1 MSIDLLQEKIR
12 KLKNPIIV
20 DFSVKESLLPPH
32 GDEDFSQAYPR
43 FCEKLLEALEGVVPG
58 VRFSFDAFALL
69 GDNGLEV
76 LSQLLN
82 KAHKLGF
89 YVLLDAPQI
98 LTPWSAER
106 TAEVIFGGDRYPCH
120 GLLVSP
126 YIGSDSIK
134 PFVPYCTDGRKA
146 LFVTVRSP
154 NKSASELQD
163 LLTGTRLAQEAAA
176 ELVNRFG
183 ESIVTKSGYS
193 PICAAV
199 SAGSPN
205 SILSLR
211 SRCKRMFM
219 LVDGLDYPSGNAK
232 NCSYAFD
239 RLGFGGAISVGPAIT
254 AAWKETEESDGSD
267 HIEHALRAVER
278 IRKNILRYISIF

>member
-12 KLKNPIIV
+12 KLKNPLIV
-20 DFSVKESLLPPH
+20 DLSIKESLLPPQLN
-32 GDEDFSQAYPR
+32 GDFSQMYPK
-43 FCEKLLEALEGVVPG
+43 FCEEMLEALSGVVPG

-69 GDNGLEV
+69 GDEGLQS

-82 KAHKLGF
+82 RAGELGF

-106 TAEVIFGGDRYPCH
+106 AAEVIFGGDRYPCH

-126 YIGSDSIK
+126 YIGSDGLK
-134 PFVPYCTDGRKA
+134 PFVPYCSDGTKA

-176 ELVNRFG
+176 ELANRFG
-183 ESIVTKSGYS
+183 ESIVTKCGYS
-193 PICAAV
+193 TVCAAV
-199 SAGSPN
+199 SAGAPN
-205 SILSLR
+205 GIQTLR

-219 LVDGLDYPSGNAK
+219 LVDGVDYPSGNIK

-239 RLGFGGAISVGPAIT
+239 RLGFGGAISVGPSVT
-254 AAWKETEESDGSD
+254 AAWKEVEDSDGSD
-267 HIEHALRAVER
+267 YLQHALRAVER

>member
-20 DFSVKESLLPPH
+20 DFSTIESMMPPH
-32 GDEDFSQAYPR
+32 PDTDFSQAYPR
-43 FCEKLLEALEGVVPG
+43 FCEEILDALTGAVPG

-69 GDNGLEV
+69 GDRGLEA
-76 LSQLLN
+76 LSKLLR
-82 KAHKLGF
+82 KANELGF

-98 LTPWSAER
+98 LTPWSADR
-106 TAEVIFGGDRYPCH
+106 AAEAIFAGDRYPCH

-126 YIGSDSIK
+126 YIGSDGLK

-193 PICAAV
+193 TVCAAV

-219 LVDGLDYPSGNAK
+219 LVDGMDYPSGNAK

-239 RLGFGGAISVGPAIT
+239 RLGFGAAISVGPAVT

-267 HIEHALRAVER
+267 YTQHALRAVER

>member
-20 DFSVKESLLPPH
+20 DFSTIENMLPPH
-32 GDEDFSQAYPR
+32 PDTDFSQAYPH
-43 FCEKLLEALEGVVPG
+43 FCEELLEALEGAVPG

-69 GDNGLEV
+69 GDGGLRS
-76 LSQLLN
+76 LSHLLN
-82 KAHKLGF
+82 KAHQLGF
-89 YVLLDAPQI
+89 YVLLDAPQT
-98 LTPWSAER
+98 LTPWSAQR

-126 YIGSDSIK
+126 YIGSDGLK
-134 PFVPYCTDGRKA
+134 PFVPYCNDGRKA

-154 NKSASELQD
+154 NRSASELQD

-183 ESIVTKSGYS
+183 ESIVTRSGYS
-193 PICAAV
+193 TVCAAV
-199 SAGSPN
+199 SAGAPN
-205 SILSLR
+205 GILSLR
-211 SRCKRMFM
+211 SRCKRMFL
-219 LVDGLDYPSGNAK
+219 LVDGVDYPSGNVK

-239 RLGFGGAISVGPAIT
+239 RLGFGGAISVGPAVT
-254 AAWKETEESDGSD
+254 AAWKEAEGSDGSD
-267 HIEHALRAVER
+267 HVQHALRAVER
-278 IRKNILRYISIF
+278 IRKNILRYISIL

>member
-20 DFSVKESLLPPH
+20 DFSMKDSLLPPH
-32 GDEDFSQAYPR
+32 GDLGFSQAYPS

-58 VRFSFDAFALL
+58 VRFPFDAFALL
-69 GDNGLEV
+69 GDGGLEA
-76 LSQLLN
+76 LSKLLN
-82 KAHKLGF
+82 KARELGF

-106 TAEVIFGGDRYPCH
+106 TAEAIFGGDRYFCH

-126 YIGSDSIK
+126 YIGSDGIR

-193 PICAAV
+193 TVCAAV

-205 SILSLR
+205 SIVSLR

-219 LVDGLDYPSGNAK
+219 LVDGLDYPNGNAK
-232 NCSYAFD
+232 NCSHAFD
-239 RLGFGGAISVGPAIT
+239 RLGFGAAVSVGPAIT
-254 AAWKETEESDGSD
+254 AAWKEVEGSDGSD
-267 HIEHALRAVER
+267 HIQHALRAVER
-278 IRKNILRYISIF
+278 IKKNILRYISIF

>member
-12 KLKNPIIV
+12 KLKNPLIV
-20 DFSVKESLLPPH
+20 DFAIKESLLPPH
-32 GDEDFSQAYPR
+32 GDADFTHAYPQ
-43 FCEKLLEALEGVVPG
+43 FCEELLGALAGVVPG
-58 VRFSFDAFALL
+58 VRFSFDAFALM
-69 GDNGLEV
+69 GDDGLAI
-76 LSQLLN
+76 LSQLLK
-82 KAHKLGF
+82 KAQELGF
-89 YVLLDAPQI
+89 YVLLDAPQT

-106 TAEVIFGGDRYPCH
+106 AAEVIFGGDRYPCH

-126 YIGSDSIK
+126 YIGSDGLK
-134 PFVPYCTDGRKA
+134 PFLPYCNDGRKA

-176 ELVNRFG
+176 ELVQRFG
-183 ESIVTKSGYS
+183 ESIVTKCGYS
-193 PICAAV
+193 TVCAAV
-199 SAGSPN
+199 SAGSPG
-205 SILSLR
+205 SIQSLR

-219 LVDGLDYPSGNAK
+219 LVDGVDYPSGNVK

-239 RLGFGGAISVGPAIT
+239 RLGFSGAISVGPSVT
-254 AAWKETEESDGSD
+254 AAWRDAEESDGSD
-267 HIEHALRAVER
+267 YVQHALRAVER

>member
-20 DFSVKESLLPPH
+20 DFSTKESLLPPH
-32 GDEDFSQAYPR
+32 DGADFSVAYPQ
-43 FCEKLLEALEGVVPG
+43 FCEKMLEALEDIVPG
-58 VRFSFDAFALL
+58 VRFPFDAFALL
-69 GDNGLEV
+69 GDQGLES
-76 LSQLLN
+76 LSKLLN
-82 KAHKLGF
+82 KANELGF

-106 TAEVIFGGDRYPCH
+106 TAEAIFGGDRYPCH

-126 YIGSDSIK
+126 YIGSDGLK
-134 PFVPYCTDGRKA
+134 PFVPYCSDGRKA

-163 LLTGTRLAQEAAA
+163 LLTGSRLALEAAA

-193 PICAAV
+193 TVCAAV

-239 RLGFGGAISVGPAIT
+239 RLGFGGAVSVGPAIT
-254 AAWKETEESDGSD
+254 AAWKDAEESDGSD
-267 HIEHALRAVER
+267 YIQDALLAVER
-278 IRKNILRYISIF
+278 IRKNILRYISIY